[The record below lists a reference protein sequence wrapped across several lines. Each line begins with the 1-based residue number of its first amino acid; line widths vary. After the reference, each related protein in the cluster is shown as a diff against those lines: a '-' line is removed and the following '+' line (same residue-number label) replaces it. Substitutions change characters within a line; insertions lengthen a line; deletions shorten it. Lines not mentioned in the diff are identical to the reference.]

1 MDGTAGTIRFG
12 ARRPYSRGRAFLLG
26 FGALMTA
33 AFLNLLPFVLA
44 LRGADPSALEGKYDF
59 LAFVHT
65 PSLVV
70 VERALPSAEFF
81 TSRISSIPARL
92 AGGLLLLAGWV
103 PWAVLAGLLLVVLGW
118 RTKDLWFERRLVL
131 KGFFF
136 SEAAWWVLFFFAAPN
151 RDSPWLNMAA
161 FVVALPLVKFFHL
174 YLAVR
179 GCALL
184 RVPPRKAWI
193 AGTAAGCMV
202 IYWFTFFF
210 LFEEFNHVE
219 EMRQA
224 ALSRR
229 PRKEGDGAAG
239 ASPKEEEKR
248 DG

>member
-1 MDGTAGTIRFG
+1 MDGKGTKNFG
-12 ARRPYSRGRAFLLG
+12 ARRPYSRGQAFLLG

-44 LRGADPSALEGKYDF
+44 LRGTDPAAIEGKYDF

-65 PSLVV
+65 PSLLVV
-70 VERALPSAEFF
+70 SGTLPSAEFF
-81 TSRISSIPARL
+81 TSRIGSFPARV
-92 AGGLLLLAGWV
+92 AGGFLLLAGWV
-103 PWAVLAGLLLVVLGW
+103 PWALLAGSLLVFLGW
-118 RTKDLWFERRLVL
+118 RSKDLWFERRLVL

-184 RVPPRKAWI
+184 RVPPRKAWA
-193 AGTAAGCMV
+193 AGTVAGSMV

-219 EMRQA
+219 ELRQA
-224 ALSRR
+224 ALSRKAR
-229 PRKEGDGAAG
+229 EERAGRAEAA
-239 ASPKEEEKR
+239 PKEEKR